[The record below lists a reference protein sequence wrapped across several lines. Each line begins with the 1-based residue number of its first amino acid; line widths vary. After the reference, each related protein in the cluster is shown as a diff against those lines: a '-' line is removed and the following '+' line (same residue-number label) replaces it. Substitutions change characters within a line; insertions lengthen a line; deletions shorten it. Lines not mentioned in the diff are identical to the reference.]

1 MPLTPLP
8 LLLVVL
14 GPTGS
19 GKSSLAVDLARQFHG
34 EILSCDSVAVY
45 QGMEIGTAKPSPAER
60 AAVPHHLLDLVPPT
74 ATMTAGDWARRARET
89 ASAISARGAIP
100 IVAGGTGLYLRAMLQ
115 GLDPLPPRCPALR
128 ARLQDGAHAHGP
140 LYLHR
145 LLRRVDPTAAL
156 RIHPND
162 APKLIRAIEIAMLSS
177 AQPISGVGPV
187 TCKPLKGFRI
197 LRIGLNPPRA
207 ELYARL
213 DARAAAMFA
222 EGLLE
227 ETAALRTRHGCD
239 APALQA
245 LGYREAAA
253 VLEGTLSA
261 EEAVRAVQQGHRNYA
276 KRQMTWF
283 RREPEVHWLEMF
295 GDTPQARE
303 AASDLVTAAIR

>member
-1 MPLTPLP
+1 
-8 LLLVVL
+8 
-14 GPTGS
+14 
-19 GKSSLAVDLARQFHG
+19 
-34 EILSCDSVAVY
+34 
-45 QGMEIGTAKPSPAER
+45 MEIGTAKPSPAER

-89 ASAISARGAIP
+89 ASAISARGVIP

-177 AQPISGVGPV
+177 AQPLSGVGPV
-187 TCKPLKGFRI
+187 TGKPLKGFRI